1 MFCNAKNG
9 ILKMDGTTMDYISF
23 GSGKRNLIMIPGL
36 GDGLKTVKGM
46 AIPFAIMY
54 REYAKDFTV
63 YVFSRKNE
71 LRPGYT
77 IRDIAHDVKKAMDM
91 LGIEKADIMGVSQ
104 GGMIAQH
111 LAIDFSERVGKL
123 VLVVTIGR
131 QNPCIQDCIDR
142 WIALA
147 KENRYG
153 EVMKDVTLRMYTKEY
168 IDKYRFMVSIMGLYP
183 PPKNKERFIIMAE
196 SCVGHDVYN
205 KLEHIVAPTLI
216 IGGERDETVSGEA
229 SKELAEKISGSEL
242 FMYEEYGHG
251 LYSEA
256 KDFNSRVVKFLLRQG
271 K

>member
-1 MFCNAKNG
+1 MFYNAKNG
-9 ILKMDGTTMDYISF
+9 VLEMDGTTMNYISF

-46 AIPFAIMY
+46 AIPFALMY

-71 LRPGYT
+71 LKPGCT
-77 IRDIAHDVKKAMDM
+77 IKEIAHDVKKGMDI
-91 LGIEKADIMGVSQ
+91 LGIGKADIVGVSQ

-111 LAIDFSERVGKL
+111 LAIDFPERVGKL

-131 QNPCIQDCIDR
+131 QNPCIQECISK
-142 WIALA
+142 WILLA
-147 KENRYG
+147 KQNRYG

-168 IDKYRFMVSIMGLYP
+168 IQKYRFMVPVMGLYP
-183 PPKNKERFIIMAE
+183 PPKNKERFIIMAQ
-196 SCVGHDVYN
+196 SCVGHDAYD
-205 KLEHIVAPTLI
+205 KLDQIATPTLI
-216 IGGERDETVSGEA
+216 IGGEKDETVSGDA
-229 SKELAEKISGSEL
+229 SRELAEKIKGSEL

-256 KDFNSRVVKFLLRQG
+256 KDFNRRVLDFLLR
-271 K
+271 

>member
-1 MFCNAKNG
+1 MFYNAKNG
-9 ILKMDGTTMDYISF
+9 ILEMDGTTMNYISF
-23 GSGKRNLIMIPGL
+23 GTGKRNLIMIPGL

-46 AIPFAIMY
+46 AIPFALMY

-63 YVFSRKNE
+63 HVFSRKNE
-71 LRPGYT
+71 LKSGYT

-91 LGIEKADIMGVSQ
+91 LGIEKADIVGVSQ

-111 LAIDFSERVGKL
+111 LAIDFPKQVNKL

-131 QNPCIQDCIDR
+131 QNPCIQECIGK
-142 WIALA
+142 WISLA
-147 KENRYG
+147 KQNRYG

-168 IDKYRFMVSIMGLYP
+168 IEKYRLMVPVLSLYP

-196 SCVGHDVYN
+196 SCVGYDAYE
-205 KLEHIVAPTLI
+205 KLDQIAAPTFI

-229 SKELAEKISGSEL
+229 SKELAEKIAGSEL

-256 KDFNSRVVKFLLRQG
+256 KDFNQRVIRFLT

>member
-1 MFCNAKNG
+1 MFYNAKNG
-9 ILKMDGTTMDYISF
+9 VLEMDGTTMNYLSF
-23 GSGKRNLIMIPGL
+23 GTGKRNLIMIPGL

-46 AIPFAIMY
+46 AIPFSFMY
-54 REYAKDFTV
+54 SKFVKDFTV

-71 LRPGYT
+71 LEPGYT
-77 IRDIAHDVKKAMDM
+77 IKDIACDVKKAMDM
-91 LGIEKADIMGVSQ
+91 LGIDKADIMGVSQ

-111 LAIDFSERVGKL
+111 LAIDYPERIGKL

-131 QNPCIQDCIDR
+131 QNPCIQGCISN

-147 KENRYG
+147 KQDRFS

-168 IDKYRFMVSIMGLYP
+168 IEKYRYMVPLMGLYP

-196 SCVGHDVYN
+196 SCIGHDAYD
-205 KLEHIVAPTLI
+205 KLDQIVAPTLI

-229 SKELAEKISGSEL
+229 SRELAEKISGSEL

-256 KDFNSRVVKFLLRQG
+256 KDFNDRVIQFLL

>member
-1 MFCNAKNG
+1 MFYNAKNG
-9 ILKMDGTTMDYISF
+9 VLEMDGTTMNYISF
-23 GSGKRNLIMIPGL
+23 GSGKRKLVMLPGL

-46 AIPFAIMY
+46 ALPFALMY
-54 REYAKDFTV
+54 REFAKDFTV

-71 LRPGYT
+71 LKAGYT
-77 IRDIAHDVKKAMDM
+77 IRDIAHDVKKGMDM
-91 LGIEKADIMGVSQ
+91 LGIEKADIVGVSQ

-111 LAIDFSERVGKL
+111 LAIDFPKRIGKL

-131 QNPCIQDCIDR
+131 QNPCIQECIGK
-142 WIALA
+142 WISLA
-147 KENRYG
+147 KQNRYG

-168 IDKYRFMVSIMGLYP
+168 IDKYRFMVPLLSLYP

-196 SCVGHDVYN
+196 SCVGHDAYD
-205 KLEHIVAPTLI
+205 KLKQIGAPTLI

-229 SKELAEKISGSEL
+229 SRELAEKIPGSEL
-242 FMYEEYGHG
+242 YMYEEYGHG

-256 KDFNSRVVKFLLRQG
+256 KDFNERVIRFLW

>member
-1 MFCNAKNG
+1 MFYNAKNG
-9 ILKMDGTTMDYISF
+9 ILQVDDTDMHYISF
-23 GSGKRNLIMIPGL
+23 GSGKRKLIMIPGL

-46 AIPFAIMY
+46 ALPFAFMY
-54 REYAKDFTV
+54 REFAKDFTV

-71 LRPGYT
+71 LKAGYT
-77 IRDIAHDVKKAMDM
+77 IKDIAHDVKKGMDM
-91 LGIEKADIMGVSQ
+91 LGIEKADTVGVSQ

-111 LAIDFSERVGKL
+111 LAIDFPERVGKL

-131 QNPCIQDCIDR
+131 QNPCIQECIGK
-142 WIALA
+142 WISLA

-168 IDKYRFMVSIMGLYP
+168 IDKYRFMVPLLGLYP
-183 PPKNKERFIIMAE
+183 APKNKERFIIMAE
-196 SCVGHDVYN
+196 SCIGHDAYD
-205 KLEHIVAPTLI
+205 KLDRIAAPTFI

-229 SKELAEKISGSEL
+229 SKELAQKIPGSEL

-256 KDFNSRVVKFLLRQG
+256 KDFNERVINFLL